1 MAVLNCACKK
11 VVTCYPNGFNFP
23 LLWLAAWQ
31 MWFTKNKMV
40 QRGKKSIG
48 NRPPFGKAHLLSDVR
63 VPHPSQNRRRDVIAI
78 VLLLLYS
85 SDTKSNILIITTSL
99 VIFN

>member
-31 MWFTKNKMV
+31 MWFTKKKMV

-63 VPHPSQNRRRDVIAI
+63 VPLPKPKKRCDRNCIVI
-78 VLLLLYS
+78 
-85 SDTKSNILIITTSL
+85 II
-99 VIFN
+99 

>member
-40 QRGKKSIG
+40 QRGKKSM
-48 NRPPFGKAHLLSDVR
+48 VT
-63 VPHPSQNRRRDVIAI
+63 VPHLGKPICSPMCVCPSQNRRRDVIAL